1 MTSIVALIVL
11 GITVVGI
18 IFGVST
24 AISMVHMFS
33 DTIQIANGN
42 ANASQ
47 DLGQSVS
54 DEITF
59 DAYSALTIG
68 IIIAVCT
75 AIGVPVAIIVA
86 LKNL

>member
-1 MTSIVALIVL
+1 MKSIVALIVL

-18 IFGVST
+18 IFGAST
-24 AISMVHMFS
+24 AISIVHITS
-33 DTIQIANGN
+33 DTMQIASGN

-47 DLGQSVS
+47 DLGQSIS

-75 AIGVPVAIIVA
+75 AIGVPVAIIAA
-86 LKNL
+86 LKKL